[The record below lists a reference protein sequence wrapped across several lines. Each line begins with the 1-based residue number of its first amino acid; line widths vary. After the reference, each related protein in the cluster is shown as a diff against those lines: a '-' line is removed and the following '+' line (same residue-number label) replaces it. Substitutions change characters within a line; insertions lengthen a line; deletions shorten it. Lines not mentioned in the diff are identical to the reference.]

1 MMKTIKGRLLI
12 TVSTAAFIILFI
24 GVTAGAA
31 LVGKADVGSAA
42 GAGILI
48 GVAGTVLIGL
58 SVYSVSCKVLSPL
71 AELKQFAA
79 GNFSEAG
86 TADSKM
92 PVADGFKD
100 ETEEIMNA
108 TKAVRQRIK
117 STITGT
123 NGEARNI
130 AETAS
135 AAYSEMAD
143 LNNRIDEM
151 DQVMEG
157 LSGKV
162 KEAAEVTQEISDA
175 SSAIGTVVDDV
186 SCKASES
193 ADASSD
199 INRRAEKLY
208 KSTVDSQRQ
217 ALAIYHNTE
226 GELER
231 ALREVEKIEIIKNLS
246 REIGGIAG
254 KTNLIA
260 LNASIEA
267 ARAGEAGRGFEVV
280 AEEIRSL
287 AENSQMTVDKIQKV
301 IDEVVGSVMKLKDSS
316 GRLLEFVK
324 DQVMS
329 DYDNMVRT
337 AEQYQ
342 KDAFFFDGIA
352 TDLGASAE
360 EMGASI
366 EEMLASLQSV
376 SSLNNVI
383 VDEVSH
389 VADAMQNT
397 NVGSE
402 EILRKMAIM
411 ERSSRSLQEIA
422 SNFQV

>member
-1 MMKTIKGRLLI
+1 MKTIKGRLLA
-12 TVSTAAFIILFI
+12 TVSAAAFIILFI
-24 GVTAGAA
+24 G
-31 LVGKADVGSAA
+31 SAA
-42 GAGILI
+42 GAIIAGKADIGAAAGTGLLA
-48 GVAGTVLIGL
+48 GVAGTAVIDLA
-58 SVYSVSCKVLSPL
+58 VSALFSKALAPL

-79 GNFSEAG
+79 GNFSEQNMAG
-86 TADSKM
+86 RKTV
-92 PVADGFKD
+92 VADGFKD
-100 ETEEIMNA
+100 EAEEITYA
-108 TKAVRQRIK
+108 TKAIRQRIRE
-117 STITGT
+117 TITGT
-123 NGEARNI
+123 SGEAANI
-130 AETAS
+130 AGTVS

-143 LNNRIDEM
+143 LNNKIDEM

-157 LSGKV
+157 LIGKV
-162 KEAAEVTQEISDA
+162 REAAEVTQEISDA
-175 SSAIGTVVDDV
+175 SSEIGMVVNDV

-193 ADASSD
+193 ADASRD
-199 INRRAEKLY
+199 INTRADKLY
-208 KSTVDSQRQ
+208 KSTVDSQKQ
-217 ALAIYHNTE
+217 ASVIYHHTE

-246 REIGGIAG
+246 QEIGGIAG

-260 LNASIEA
+260 LNAAIEA

-280 AEEIRSL
+280 AEEIRNL
-287 AENSQMTVDKIQKV
+287 AESSQMTVDKIQKV
-301 IDEVVGSVMKLKDSS
+301 IDEVVESVLDLKDSS
-316 GRLLEFVK
+316 GKLLEFVK
-324 DQVMS
+324 DQVMG
-329 DYDNMVRT
+329 DYDAMVST

-422 SNFQV
+422 GAFQV

>member
-1 MMKTIKGRLLI
+1 MRTIKGRLLV
-12 TVSTAAFIILFI
+12 TVSAATFIILFI
-24 GVTAGAA
+24 GVTAGAG
-31 LVGKADVGSAA
+31 LVGKAGMGSAV
-42 GAGILI
+42 GAGILTGLI
-48 GVAGTVLIGL
+48 GTGLIGL
-58 SVYSVSCKVLSPL
+58 IVYSVFSRVLAPL

-86 TADSKM
+86 RADSKI

-100 ETEEIMNA
+100 ETEEIMHAA
-108 TKAVRQRIK
+108 TAVKQRIR

-123 NGEARNI
+123 NGEAQNI

-162 KEAAEVTQEISDA
+162 REAAEVTQEISDA
-175 SSAIGTVVDDV
+175 SSEIGTVVDDV

-193 ADASSD
+193 ADASRD
-199 INRRAEKLY
+199 INIRADKLY

-217 ALAIYHNTE
+217 ASVIYHNTE

-231 ALREVEKIEIIKNLS
+231 ALREVEKIEIIKSLS
-246 REIGGIAG
+246 KEIGGIAG
-254 KTNLIA
+254 QTNLIA
-260 LNASIEA
+260 LNAAIEA

-280 AEEIRSL
+280 AEEIRNL
-287 AENSQMTVDKIQKV
+287 AESSQMTVDKIQKV
-301 IDEVVGSVMKLKDSS
+301 IDEVVDSVMKLKDSS

-324 DQVMS
+324 DQVMD
-329 DYDNMVRT
+329 DYDTMVRT

-383 VDEVSH
+383 VDEVNH

>member
-1 MMKTIKGRLLI
+1 MKTIKGRLLV
-12 TVSTAAFIILFI
+12 TVSVAAFIILFF
-24 GVTAGAA
+24 
-31 LVGKADVGSAA
+31 GSAA
-42 GAGILI
+42 GAVSAGTAGMGTAAGVGLLA
-48 GVAGTVLIGL
+48 GVAGTAVIDLA
-58 SVYSVSCKVLSPL
+58 VSAAFSKALAPL

-79 GNFSEAG
+79 GNFSEKG
-86 TADSKM
+86 TVDRKM
-92 PVADGFKD
+92 PVADGFKN
-100 ETEEIMNA
+100 EAEELTYA

-117 STITGT
+117 DTITGT
-123 NGEARNI
+123 SGEAANI
-130 AETAS
+130 ADTAS

-143 LNNRIDEM
+143 LNNKIDEM
-151 DQVMEG
+151 DQVMEE
-157 LSGKV
+157 LIGKV
-162 KEAAEVTQEISDA
+162 REAAEVTQEISNA
-175 SSAIGTVVDDV
+175 SGEIGTVVDDV

-193 ADASSD
+193 ADASRD
-199 INRRAEKLY
+199 INVRAEELY
-208 KSTVDSQRQ
+208 KSTVDSQKQ
-217 ALAIYHNTE
+217 ASLIYHNTE

-231 ALREVEKIEIIKNLS
+231 ALKEVEKIEVIKSLS

-254 KTNLIA
+254 QTNLIA
-260 LNASIEA
+260 LNAAIEA

-280 AEEIRSL
+280 AEEVRNL
-287 AENSQMTVDKIQKV
+287 AESSQITVDKIQKV
-301 IDEVVGSVMKLKDSS
+301 IDEVVDSVMKLKDSS

-329 DYDNMVRT
+329 DYDSMVST

-389 VADAMQNT
+389 VSDAMQNT
-397 NVGSE
+397 NVDSE

-422 SNFQV
+422 GAFQV